1 MLTTLL
7 NPLCSLVYPQQCHVC
22 RHEVDEVSGGVACSA
37 CWAETRL
44 LCGSEALCAK
54 CGAVLS
60 DDSLGTTSH
69 CRQCEDQ
76 WFGRARAVG
85 IYEKALSSTIL
96 ALKHLPELPGRL
108 LPSIQDAFEREGFCG
123 ATSIIPVP
131 LSSRRK
137 LERGYNQ
144 AQVIA
149 EFLAKSTSTK
159 LNTQSLRRKRN
170 TPMHRVGMD
179 QRARELTLVG
189 AFEVTAPRLIEGA
202 HIVLIDDV
210 FTSGSTASAC
220 AAILKKNGAAEVDV
234 FTLARATLSHRS

>member
-1 MLTTLL
+1 
-7 NPLCSLVYPQQCHVC
+7 
-22 RHEVDEVSGGVACSA
+22 
-37 CWAETRL
+37 
-44 LCGSEALCAK
+44 
-54 CGAVLS
+54 
-60 DDSLGTTSH
+60 
-69 CRQCEDQ
+69 
-76 WFGRARAVG
+76 
-85 IYEKALSSTIL
+85 
-96 ALKHLPELPGRL
+96 
-108 LPSIQDAFEREGFCG
+108 LPSIQDAFEREGFRG

-137 LERGYNQ
+137 FERGYNQ

-159 LNTQSLRRKRN
+159 LNTQSLRRKMN

-189 AFEVTAPRLIEGA
+189 AFEVTAPRLIEAA

-234 FTLARATLSHRS
+234 FTLARATLSRRS